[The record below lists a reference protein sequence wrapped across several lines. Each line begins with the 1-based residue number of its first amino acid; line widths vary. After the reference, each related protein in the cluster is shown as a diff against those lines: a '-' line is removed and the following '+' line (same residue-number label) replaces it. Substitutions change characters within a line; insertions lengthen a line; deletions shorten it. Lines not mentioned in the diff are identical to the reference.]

1 LATSSLEG
9 HELTRFTF
17 VTWDG
22 GGNLPPAVG
31 IAQALIARGN
41 EVRFLGYIP
50 QRTAIESRG
59 LAFCALPRSGNFD
72 LYDNRPPEQRLPAI
86 IRNVWAC
93 PEHLED
99 IPDALAA
106 HPTDVLIAD
115 FLMQGALAQARRT
128 DIPVAVL
135 AHSSVAGIV
144 PPPDSPMG
152 SARLAAAN
160 GFRTTIGLPRME
172 RLNDG
177 WDGLPTIVTTIPEL
191 DPAAEGAPRSVHY
204 VGPVAERT
212 RQSTWDSPWG
222 HDDGRPLVLV
232 SFSTTRLWDPAGRIR
247 NTLAALADEPVRVLV
262 IAGQDSLPKELP
274 GNATVRLFVPHAE
287 VLPTVSA
294 TVTHCGHGTVTAS
307 LAYGV
312 PIAGLPY
319 PAADQPFLAARIQLL
334 GAGIGMDGESSP
346 AIIRRA
352 VRDLLDHASYR
363 EAAAH
368 LGQVIR
374 FAPGAAGAAD
384 VLERLAPKLTPNVT

>member
-1 LATSSLEG
+1 MA
-9 HELTRFTF
+9 RFTF

-31 IAQALIARGN
+31 VAQELMARGH
-41 EVRFLGYIP
+41 EVRFLGYLC
-50 QRTAIESRG
+50 QRAAIEGRG
-59 LAFCALPRSGNFD
+59 LAFSALPRCGNFD
-72 LYDNRPPEQRLPAI
+72 LYGERAPEERLPAI

-93 PEHLED
+93 PEHLDD
-99 IPDALAA
+99 IPDGLAA
-106 HPTDVLIAD
+106 HPADVLVVD

-160 GFRTTIGLPRME
+160 GFRSTIGLPRME

-191 DPAAEGAPRSVHY
+191 DPAADGAPKTVHY
-204 VGPVAERT
+204 VGPIAERT
-212 RQSTWDSPWG
+212 PQSTWDSPWESN
-222 HDDGRPLVLV
+222 DGRPLVLV
-232 SFSTTRLWDPAGRIR
+232 SFSTTRLWDPASRIR

-262 IAGQDSLPKELP
+262 IAGGDSLPPELP
-274 GNATVRLFVPHAE
+274 DNATVRPFIPHAE
-287 VLPTVSA
+287 VMPSVSA

-307 LAYGV
+307 LAHGV

-319 PAADQPFLAARIQLL
+319 PAADQPFLAARIQAL
-334 GAGIGMDGESSP
+334 GAGVAMDGESSP
-346 AIIRRA
+346 AIIKKA
-352 VRDLLDHASYR
+352 VRDLLDRPSYR
-363 EAAAH
+363 EAAAR
-368 LGQVIR
+368 LGRAIR
-374 FAPGAAGAAD
+374 AAPGAAGAAN
-384 VLERLAPKLTPNVT
+384 VLEQLARHQNH